1 MANKSRSKS
10 AEGYAAAYKSSRRW
24 EANRKRKLERTL
36 KEQPNN
42 EQVKA
47 ALKSGLVYRR
57 KTPNTRE
64 WSASWIHTAKI
75 VKMFSGKFDK
85 NIMSSNEKV
94 SSEAMRMS
102 RTNYDYKAPQMP
114 KSMFSLA
121 TRATSLWS

>member
-1 MANKSRSKS
+1 MANKSRSKG

-24 EANRKRKLERTL
+24 EANRTRRLERTL

-47 ALKSGLVYRR
+47 ALKAGLVYRR

-64 WSASWIHTAKI
+64 WSASWISTAKI
-75 VKMFSGKFDK
+75 IKMFSGKFDK

-94 SSEAMRMS
+94 ASEAMRMS
-102 RTNYDYKAPQMP
+102 RTNYNYKAPVMP

>member
-1 MANKSRSKS
+1 MANKSRSKG

-24 EANRKRKLERTL
+24 EANRKRRLERIL

-64 WSASWIHTAKI
+64 WSASWIRTAKI
-75 VKMFSGKFDK
+75 IKMFSGKFDK
-85 NIMSSNEKV
+85 AIMSSNEK
-94 SSEAMRMS
+94 SASEAMRMS
-102 RTNYDYKAPQMP
+102 RTNYDYKAPVMP